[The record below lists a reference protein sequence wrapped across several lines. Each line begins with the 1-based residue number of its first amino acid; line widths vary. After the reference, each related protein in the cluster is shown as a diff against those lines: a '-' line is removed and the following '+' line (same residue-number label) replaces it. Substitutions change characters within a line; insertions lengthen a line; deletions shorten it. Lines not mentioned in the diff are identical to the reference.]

1 MPQTAINLYSV
12 RDLDDSLIEVLERVA
27 DAGYDGVQFAG
38 EYSPL
43 ADAPD
48 ELAETLDARGLGVAP
63 PHAGIETLEDEFD
76 AVHGACDPLGID
88 GAVVPWLDADG
99 FESEDAVDETVE
111 RLDTLTAELA
121 DEDWELFYH
130 NHDHEYVELGDE
142 SAFDRLI
149 DATDVGFELDVGWAL
164 AAGDDPADRLRT
176 LEGRIRTVHMKDMT
190 VSGDGEPEF
199 AEIGE
204 GDVDLRACAEAAT
217 DAGAEWL
224 VYEHD
229 APADP
234 AASLERGA
242 AFLDDLL
249 ER

>member
-1 MPQTAINLYSV
+1 MPKTAINLYSV
-12 RDLDDSLIEVLERVA
+12 RDLDGSTIDVLERVA

-43 ADAPD
+43 HDDPH
-48 ELAETLDARGLGVAP
+48 ELAETLDARGLDVAP
-63 PHAGIETLEDEFD
+63 PHVGIETLETEFD
-76 AVHGACDPLGID
+76 AVHEAYDSLGVAA
-88 GAVVPWLDADG
+88 AVVPWIDPDG
-99 FESEDAVDETVE
+99 FESEDAVDETAE
-111 RLDTLTAELA
+111 RLDALAAELA

-130 NHDHEYVELGDE
+130 NHDHEYTDLGDE

-164 AAGDDPADRLRT
+164 AAGDDPADRLRA

-190 VSGDGEPEF
+190 VDRDPEF

-204 GDVDLRACAEAAT
+204 GDVDTGACAEAAT

-229 APADP
+229 APDDP
-234 AASLERGA
+234 AASLEHGA

-249 ER
+249 E